1 MTAHPSR
8 TGRPS
13 PVPPPDMV
21 LTVTLG
27 TSATEWCPACKAWTC
42 VSGDL
47 LLLDPR
53 GVSVVGR
60 YRVCEICDDPDT
72 PKENNSRV

>member
-1 MTAHPSR
+1 MTARPGR
-8 TGRPS
+8 TGRQGAA
-13 PVPPPDMV
+13 PPPDMV

-27 TSATEWCPACKAWTC
+27 TSATEWCPVCKAWTR

-60 YRVCEICDDPDT
+60 YGLCEICDDPDT
-72 PKENNSRV
+72 PKENSRV

>member
-1 MTAHPSR
+1 MNARPSR
-8 TGRPS
+8 TSRQGAA
-13 PVPPPDMV
+13 PPPDMI

-27 TSATEWCPACKAWTC
+27 TSATEWCTACKAWTR

-60 YRVCEICDDPDT
+60 YSVCEICDDPDT
-72 PKENNSRV
+72 PKENSRV